1 MTPRRI
7 GWASLLARVFA
18 IDVTVCSKC
27 GGRMKIV
34 EVVTDPGAIAT
45 PRRGLRRT
53 TPGILSYYTHRLTN
67 AFSEGSNGVIE
78 RIKNTARGYRNLKS
92 FKTAIFFH
100 CGGLKLENMT
110 LASG

>member
-34 EVVTDPGAIAT
+34 EVVTDPAALAKLLHGARAP
-45 PRRGLRRT
+45 PRACPPGQLGLF
-53 TPGILSYYTHRLTN
+53 
-67 AFSEGSNGVIE
+67 A
-78 RIKNTARGYRNLKS
+78 
-92 FKTAIFFH
+92 
-100 CGGLKLENMT
+100 
-110 LASG
+110 